1 MQASVISFQTSG
13 AQTCLHD
20 FVYIVK
26 TQKIVS
32 ASKKTYLTEEVLQKI
47 FGTDDENFS
56 SDIDSEF
63 SEDNEKAC
71 NRVSIFF

>member
-1 MQASVISFQTSG
+1 M
-13 AQTCLHD
+13 
-20 FVYIVK
+20 K